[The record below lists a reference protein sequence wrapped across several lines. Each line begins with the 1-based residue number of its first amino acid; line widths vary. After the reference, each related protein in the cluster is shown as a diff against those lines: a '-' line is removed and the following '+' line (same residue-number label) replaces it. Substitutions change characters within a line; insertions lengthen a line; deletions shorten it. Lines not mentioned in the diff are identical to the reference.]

1 MNLNERFS
9 PSATGAT
16 LKTIVA
22 TALAAGAALTV
33 AFGSATPA
41 EAAPRTLWVKRG
53 AGCTDTGAGTT
64 AARPFCTITRAAKAA
79 KPGTTI
85 MIKAGRYGVLAP
97 RVSGT
102 PRAPITFKAAQR
114 GVVITANGRPVAVNV
129 DKVHDVKFQ
138 GMTITGA
145 ARQGVWVGS
154 SARITFTTVTV
165 KGNRGPGV
173 QVRKST
179 SLTISRS
186 TISGNKLAGIMEVGG
201 NRATL
206 YSGNRIEGNGR
217 DHRAFNG
224 DGIILSGR
232 GAVVRGNRISS
243 NGDHKL
249 YEHGIYASKAAAAYL
264 IERNTLSGNSAT
276 GVKAQGTGTVRS
288 NTFGSSRF
296 GIYVDTRSG
305 VRAYGNTFKG
315 SFAKPV
321 ATASGAK
328 VVAYGNKVTR

>member
-1 MNLNERFS
+1 
-9 PSATGAT
+9 
-16 LKTIVA
+16 
-22 TALAAGAALTV
+22 
-33 AFGSATPA
+33 
-41 EAAPRTLWVKRG
+41 
-53 AGCTDTGAGTT
+53 
-64 AARPFCTITRAAKAA
+64 
-79 KPGTTI
+79 
-85 MIKAGRYGVLAP
+85 
-97 RVSGT
+97 VSGT

-114 GVVITANGRPVAVNV
+114 GVVITASGGPVAVNL
-129 DKVHDVKFQ
+129 DRVHDIKLQ

-145 ARQGVWVGS
+145 ARQGVWVGAS
-154 SARITFTTVTV
+154 SRVSFNMVTVT
-165 KGNRGPGV
+165 GNRGPGV

-186 TISGNKLAGIMEVGG
+186 TIVGNKLAGIMEVGG

-206 YSGNRIEGNGR
+206 YSGNRIAGNGR

-224 DGIILSGR
+224 DGIILAGR
-232 GAVVRGNRISS
+232 GAVVRGNRITS

-296 GIYVDTRSG
+296 GIYVDTRGG

-328 VVAYGNKVTR
+328 VVAYGNKITR

>member
-1 MNLNERFS
+1 M
-9 PSATGAT
+9 
-16 LKTIVA
+16 
-22 TALAAGAALTV
+22 
-33 AFGSATPA
+33 
-41 EAAPRTLWVKRG
+41 
-53 AGCTDTGAGTT
+53 
-64 AARPFCTITRAAKAA
+64 
-79 KPGTTI
+79 
-85 MIKAGRYGVLAP
+85 
-97 RVSGT
+97 
-102 PRAPITFKAAQR
+102 
-114 GVVITANGRPVAVNV
+114 VITANNRPVAVNV
-129 DKVHDVKFQ
+129 DKVHDLKFQ

-145 ARQGVWVGS
+145 ARQGVWVGN

-165 KGNRGPGV
+165 KGNRGPGF
-173 QVRKST
+173 QVKRSA
-179 SLTISRS
+179 SLTVSRS

-201 NRATL
+201 NRATT
-206 YSGNRIEGNGR
+206 YSANRIAGNGR

-224 DGIILSGR
+224 DGIILAGR
-232 GAVVRGNRISS
+232 GAVVRGNRITS

-249 YEHGIYASKAAAAYL
+249 YEHGVYASKTAAGYL

-296 GIYVDTRSG
+296 GIYVDTRGG

>member
-9 PSATGAT
+9 PKAKAT

-22 TALAAGAALTV
+22 AALATGTAALI

-79 KPGTTI
+79 KPGTTVL
-85 MIKAGRYGVLAP
+85 IKAGRYGVLAP

-114 GVVITANGRPVAVNV
+114 GVVITANGRPVAVNL
-129 DKVHDVKFQ
+129 DRVHDVKFQ

-165 KGNRGPGV
+165 KGNRGPGF
-173 QVRKST
+173 QVKRSA
-179 SLTISRS
+179 SLTVSRS

-206 YSGNRIEGNGR
+206 YSGNRIERNGR

-232 GAVVRGNRISS
+232 GAVVRGNRITS

-264 IERNTLSGNSAT
+264 IERNAIAGNSAT
-276 GVKAQGTGTVRS
+276 GVKAQGTGTIRS

-321 ATASGAK
+321 ATAAGAK
-328 VVAYGNKVTR
+328 VVAYGNKITR